1 MNRAIL
7 SASAPAID
15 LGNVFRR
22 LQSWLTVGA
31 RRTAASGAPLEQFV
45 TTRCMD
51 AGRTLWIAR
60 PLGREVTCERGTLW
74 LTFDGQQ
81 RDIVLEAGQS
91 IRCDSQSRLAIHAL
105 RDATASVA

>member
-22 LQSWLTVGA
+22 LQSWLTVGD
-31 RRTAASGAPLEQFV
+31 RRTAV
-45 TTRCMD
+45 TRVAAQQLVTPRGLD

-60 PLGREVTCERGTLW
+60 PLDLEVTCERGTLW
-74 LTFDGQQ
+74 LAFDGQQ
-81 RDIVLEAGQS
+81 RDIILEAGRS
-91 IRCDSQSRLAIHAL
+91 FRCDSESRLSIHAL
-105 RDATASVA
+105 RDTTLSVA